1 MGNTTRSSGDADAPQ
16 KGAVEERMMMPTR
29 NSIRGLAALLACT
42 APCGI
47 AAAQTAPTPPEA
59 TPAQGATLADD
70 SSADIIVTAQKREQ
84 NLQDVPIVVTVV
96 NRQLLQD
103 AGVRDI
109 KDLTILTPGLMVV
122 STANET
128 QSTALIRGVGTAGG
142 NVGLE
147 SSVGT
152 VIDGVYRPRIGVAL
166 SDLGDLERVE
176 ILKGPQGTLFGK
188 NTSAGVINVITAHPS
203 FEPSARAEFT
213 IGNYGEIGGSVA
225 ASAPIMADKLAA
237 GIVVTRR
244 VRSGFYDV
252 VTGKGPRQLDSDSDR
267 DFVSL
272 RGQLYLD
279 TGKLTGRLIGDY
291 TVRNENCCV
300 GVQVVN
306 GPTAAYIAALAPAN
320 AGLLTSPDPRQRL
333 AFANRDTTQKITDG
347 GVSLELNY
355 DLSGSAKLSSITAW
369 RDWNWVTGSDSDYTG
384 ADVFYRADDGST
396 SNRFRQFS
404 QELRASGS
412 VGILDYTVGGF
423 YAHEI
428 LDSRVSQLYGTDFPR
443 FLGLLFSGGANAN
456 FLSSV
461 LNLATPGTGSRDT
474 YRQIDDTG
482 ALFTNDTL
490 RIARGLELTVGL
502 RYTIDRKTA
511 DYHFNATDGGR
522 LCNAGITTGSAAIIG
537 ALCNPFFNSS
547 FIGVNQTQKH
557 IEHALSGTAKLSYR
571 FNPEILAYGSYSRGY
586 KSGGFNL
593 DRVAYPYIAPGQPN
607 AVLSLK
613 PVPDTSFP
621 GEFVDS
627 FEIGTKTTLAN
638 RKLYL
643 NLAGFY
649 QDFTN
654 YQLNA
659 FNGFFFSVFPV
670 PEVTSKGVD
679 FDLLYRPTRR
689 LTVQG
694 GLTYADTRYTE
705 KNRALLSLTPSTAR
719 LPGQR
724 LNLAPLWSGT
734 LSVTHEQPIG
744 GDLVLRTNA
753 NLKYT
758 SSYNAGSDLN
768 PLKLQK
774 AFAVANARIGVG
786 TENRRWSVELWVN
799 NLTNKLYYQS
809 AYDAPFQSG
818 SIDAFLGAPRTFG
831 ATLRAGF

>member
-1 MGNTTRSSGDADAPQ
+1 M
-16 KGAVEERMMMPTR
+16 EERMMMATPY
-29 NSIRGLAALLACT
+29 SIRGLAALLACT
-42 APCGI
+42 APCSI
-47 AAAQTAPTPPEA
+47 AAAQTAPTTPEA
-59 TPAQGATLADD
+59 AQINE
-70 SSADIIVTAQKREQ
+70 SNADIIVTAQKRAQ
-84 NLQDVPIVVTVV
+84 NLQDVPIVVTVIQK
-96 NRQLLQD
+96 QLLQD
-103 AGVRDI
+103 AGVRDL
-109 KDLTILTPGLMVV
+109 KDLTVLTPGLTVV

-128 QSTALIRGVGTAGG
+128 QSTALIRGIGTAGG
-142 NVGLE
+142 NIGLE

-166 SDLGDLERVE
+166 SDLGELERVE
-176 ILKGPQGTLFGK
+176 VLKGPQGTLFGK
-188 NTSAGVINVITAHPS
+188 NTSAGVINIITAHPS
-203 FEPSARAEFT
+203 FEPSAHGEFT
-213 IGNYGEIGGSVA
+213 VGNYGEIGGSVS
-225 ASAPIMADKLAA
+225 ASAPIKADTLAA
-237 GIVVTRR
+237 GIVITRR
-244 VRSGFYDV
+244 KRDGFYDV
-252 VTGKGPRQLDSDSDR
+252 VTGKGPRQIDNDSNR
-267 DFVSL
+267 DFVSI

-279 TGKLTGRLIGDY
+279 TGPLTARLIGDY

-306 GPTAAYIAALAPAN
+306 GPTAAYISALAPAN
-320 AGLLTSPDPRQRL
+320 AGLLTQPDPGQRI
-333 AFANRDTTQKITDG
+333 AFANRDTTQKINDG

-355 DLSGSAKLSSITAW
+355 ELSGSAKLSSITAW
-369 RDWNWVTGSDSDYTG
+369 RDWKWVTGSDSDYTG
-384 ADVFYRADDGST
+384 ADILYRADDGST

-404 QELRASGS
+404 QELRVSGTT
-412 VGILDYTVGGF
+412 GILDYTVGGF

-443 FLGLLFSGGANAN
+443 FLGLLFSGGTNPN

-474 YRQIDDTG
+474 YKQIDNSI
-482 ALFTNDTL
+482 ALFTNNSL
-490 RIARGLELTVGL
+490 RLAEGLELTVGL

-511 DYHFNATDGGR
+511 DYHFDATDGGR
-522 LCNAGITTGSAAIIG
+522 LCNAGIATGSAAIIG
-537 ALCNPFFNSS
+537 ALCNPFFNSN

-557 IEHALSGTAKLSYR
+557 SERALSGTAKLAYR
-571 FNPEILAYGSYSRGY
+571 FSPEVLAYGSYSRGY

-607 AVLSLK
+607 AALSLK
-613 PVPDTSFP
+613 PVSDTSFP

-627 FEIGTKTTLAN
+627 FEVGLKTTLAD

-649 QDFTN
+649 QDFSN

-659 FNGFFFSVFPV
+659 FNGFFFNVLPV
-670 PEVTSKGVD
+670 PQVISKGVD

-689 LTVQG
+689 LTIQG
-694 GLTYADTRYTE
+694 GITYADARYSE
-705 KNRALLSLTPSTAR
+705 KDRALLSLTPSTAR

-724 LNLAPLWSGT
+724 LNVAPLWSGS

-744 GDLVLRTNA
+744 GDLILRSNA
-753 NLKYT
+753 SVKYN

-774 AFAVANARIGVG
+774 GFAVVNARIGIG
-786 TENRRWSVELWVN
+786 KEDRSWSVELWTN

-809 AYDAPFQSG
+809 AYDAPFQAG

-831 ATLRAGF
+831 MTLRAGF